1 MWIKYFTT
9 PSSSPAGDD
18 VNFSTRLL
26 QQIGKNVVYQS
37 RDDISRTVT
46 VQNEVQSEGMPKL
59 CDSAGRPIETNGDP
73 LLKPRAGTVIIPFSI
88 TFGSRSFED
97 SAECIKENLE
107 AQDLLIVSVAYYTIP
122 LEIVVQEQLGSR
134 ESVSTRGTSLT
145 TSL

>member
-1 MWIKYFTT
+1 MWTKYFKT

-18 VNFSTRLL
+18 VDFSTRLL
-26 QQIGKNVVYQS
+26 QQVGKNVVFQS

-59 CDSAGRPIETNGDP
+59 CDSAGRPIETNRDP
-73 LLKPRAGTVIIPFSI
+73 LLKPRAGTAIIPFSI
-88 TFGSRSFED
+88 TVGSRSFD
-97 SAECIKENLE
+97 DCAEYIKESLE
-107 AQDLLIVSVAYYTIP
+107 AQDLLIVSVSYYTIP
-122 LEIVVQEQLGSR
+122 LEIAVHEQLGSC